1 MQKQVSRL
9 FASLLAVAVCAT
21 ISYLYL
27 TGLSKLKIIK
37 DQENLKD
44 KKYVEAS
51 ITLKTSNY
59 GKEIY
64 EVNASKDVV
73 YTNMLYQE
81 VVEEK
86 IKNQQSNTT
95 DFNHPFMIYNPYGT
109 NKNSLNIYF
118 ETKEEQEVEYTVK
131 VEGLPDFRRTLKN
144 EGENNLTKN
153 HAYQIIGLVVGK
165 KNNLLLK
172 LKDNNGTVVEEKEWT
187 VDLTSIKP
195 TVATKLK
202 QKTGTSKEELS
213 DGLYVMFGHDK
224 AYNANN
230 YLYDNEGVLRS
241 ELILDGYRSD
251 RIIFLE
257 NSMIYSNQEQ
267 EFIKVNR
274 LGKIEKRYSIGDY
287 VMHHDYILDEE
298 NENLIVLANKKG
310 ASTIE
315 DRVISLN
322 LNTGKVKELIDM
334 KDYLKK
340 FHDIATVPE
349 KNTYGGTELDWIHL
363 NSLDIINGKDLVLSS
378 RELST
383 IIYMED
389 VYTNPKVKY
398 IITDDSTL
406 EKTDYQNLNY
416 QKIGDFVSQAGQHT
430 ITYEKKEGENKYYLY
445 MYNNNYQGARTRPDF
460 NWKNYKGTG
469 TYEKGE
475 NSYYYKYLIDE
486 ENKTYEL
493 VEKIVLPYSSIVS
506 SVEHVDQH
514 FVTSSGM
521 SHCFN
526 EYDQEGQLIKEFQYT
541 SKKYAYRIFKY
552 TFNNIWFS

>member
-195 TVATKLK
+195 TVATKIK

-430 ITYEKKEGENKYYLY
+430 ITYEKKEGENKYYLS

>member
-1 MQKQVSRL
+1 MRKQVSRL

-64 EVNASKDVV
+64 EVKASKDVV

-131 VEGLPDFRRTLKN
+131 VEGLPDFSRTLKN

>member
-349 KNTYGGTELDWIHL
+349 KILMVE
-363 NSLDIINGKDLVLSS
+363 
-378 RELST
+378 
-383 IIYMED
+383 
-389 VYTNPKVKY
+389 
-398 IITDDSTL
+398 
-406 EKTDYQNLNY
+406 QN
-416 QKIGDFVSQAGQHT
+416 
-430 ITYEKKEGENKYYLY
+430 
-445 MYNNNYQGARTRPDF
+445 
-460 NWKNYKGTG
+460 
-469 TYEKGE
+469 
-475 NSYYYKYLIDE
+475 
-486 ENKTYEL
+486 
-493 VEKIVLPYSSIVS
+493 
-506 SVEHVDQH
+506 
-514 FVTSSGM
+514 
-521 SHCFN
+521 
-526 EYDQEGQLIKEFQYT
+526 
-541 SKKYAYRIFKY
+541 
-552 TFNNIWFS
+552 

>member
-131 VEGLPDFRRTLKN
+131 VEGLPDFSRTLKN

-172 LKDNNGTVVEEKEWT
+172 LKDNNGNVVEEKEWT

-241 ELILDGYRSD
+241 ELILDSYRSD

>member
-195 TVATKLK
+195 TVATKIK

>member
-131 VEGLPDFRRTLKN
+131 VEGLPDFSRTLKN

-469 TYEKGE
+469 NYEKGE